1 MKRTLLVIISV
12 CIFFAQAVFSQ
23 DSTPAATNLSH
34 AGISIRFY
42 DRTMYYPNEAKTNPI
57 YVHIT
62 IANRGPE
69 TLRFKLADNRLFS
82 LSFRAFDV
90 KNNQLP
96 LSESLIVARTT
107 SQTVFYRDI
116 ALEAGE
122 EYSFVENV
130 KDYLQIKEP
139 AIYYLEMEF
148 FPELY
153 KPVSAAKLLSNRLTM
168 EIRPSPSASA
178 SIVLPIQ
185 DKTTSIL
192 KPESISPDQ
201 VVEQTITACQ
211 KALWDQFFLY
221 MDLEELL
228 KNSSRAAKTKY
239 QSVSANERARMIEN
253 YKADLMQSRIDTN
266 IVAVPSEFQIEN
278 TIYSPVEGSVS
289 VIEWFQN
296 TGFKEKKRYTYHL
309 RRRDGIWQIYKYNVD
324 NLGRE

>member
-23 DSTPAATNLSH
+23 DSTPAATDLSH
-34 AGISIRFY
+34 AGVSIRFY

-96 LSESLIVARTT
+96 LSESLILARTT

-153 KPVSAAKLLSNRLTM
+153 KPVSASKLLSNRLTL

-201 VVEQTITACQ
+201 
-211 KALWDQFFLY
+211 
-221 MDLEELL
+221 
-228 KNSSRAAKTKY
+228 
-239 QSVSANERARMIEN
+239 
-253 YKADLMQSRIDTN
+253 
-266 IVAVPSEFQIEN
+266 IEN
-278 TIYSPVEGSVS
+278 TVYSPVEGSVS
-289 VIEWFQN
+289 VIERFQN